1 LHACII
7 FSEIDNEEDKIGI
20 VLDITYEEVISGAA
34 WFVKKATCK
43 FLGRDLARSADSEAW
58 REAIV
63 VETKGKVDVNEPI
76 DADAFAVKLPA
87 GTRVSDAT
95 RSAIP

>member
-43 FLGRDLARSADSEAW
+43 FFGRDLARSADSEA
-58 REAIV
+58 
-63 VETKGKVDVNEPI
+63 
-76 DADAFAVKLPA
+76 
-87 GTRVSDAT
+87 
-95 RSAIP
+95 